1 MNYRLPAVQTCWTV
15 AVPHSS
21 FPQPKFRFGQMVEE
35 HDRDEDGVL
44 YCYRG
49 VVVGMLF
56 DVSYGGPGWS
66 YVISWESASVPF
78 GLTDDSPVPE
88 GALVEVDAIA

>member
-1 MNYRLPAVQTCWTV
+1 MNYRLPAVQPSWTV
-15 AVPHSS
+15 VVPQSS
-21 FPQPKFRFGQMVEE
+21 FPQPKFCFGQLVEE
-35 HDRDEDGVL
+35 RGQDDDGMFH
-44 YCYRG
+44 CYRG
-49 VVVGMLF
+49 LVVGMLF

-88 GALVEVDAIA
+88 GALVKVDAIA